1 MKDYC
6 CWVKVSDDFFEGD
19 GWLEQLKQICKT
31 GKPMMDFINNV
42 VDDYE

>member
-6 CWVKVSDDFFEGD
+6 AWVKVDDSFFESD
-19 GWLEQLKQICKT
+19 SWMDEAEKIFKT
-31 GKPMMDFINNV
+31 AKPMLDFINNV